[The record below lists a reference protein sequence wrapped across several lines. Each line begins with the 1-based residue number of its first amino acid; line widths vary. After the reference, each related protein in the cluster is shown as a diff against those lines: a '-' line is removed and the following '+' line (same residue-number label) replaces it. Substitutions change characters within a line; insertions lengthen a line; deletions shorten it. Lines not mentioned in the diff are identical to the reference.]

1 MLWTLDLSEWM
12 SDIGN
17 MLLYLFSIKSAFT
30 HGLHDRLM
38 YGTATTLLPFKIPY
52 KRRYIQH
59 LPHVQPHLQH
69 CARLTHCLVQHAA
82 TQHSR
87 CPTQSVCSCDYGDHA
102 PRNSLVQPLQHCAR
116 LTHCQ
121 VRHAATQH
129 SRCPTRN
136 VWLRRSCSTY
146 TRLITEIKLHATHLF
161 NPSSMMHD
169 LHTGWLEI

>member
-1 MLWTLDLSEWM
+1 
-12 SDIGN
+12 

-82 TQHSR
+82 TQHPRCPTQSVCSCDYGDHAPRNSLVQPLKHDARLTHCQVQHAATQHSR

-136 VWLRRSCSTY
+136 V
-146 TRLITEIKLHATHLF
+146 
-161 NPSSMMHD
+161 
-169 LHTGWLEI
+169 